1 VSILKL
7 GIVPHKS
14 LTARKSNSELVC
26 SISELLASSLSP
38 EPAPESSAENGH
50 EPEKPNY
57 AFEST
62 SKALYIPDPASFD
75 RSDYAPEDKAQLELT
90 VKFWYLC
97 SDKVNAAQASKSL
110 SPACVE
116 QALGILKQ
124 TTGLETVDTLILQLP
139 KLHFDD
145 AELADEEEEELIQN
159 VKGLY
164 TVSLFFQPRSSSL
177 KQCI

>member
-1 VSILKL
+1 MFSSLQSLVLQAVSILKL

-38 EPAPESSAENGH
+38 EPAVEDGQEA
-50 EPEKPNY
+50 EKPNY

-75 RSDYAPEDKAQLELT
+75 RSDYAPDDKAQIDLT

-97 SDKVNAAQASKSL
+97 SDKVNAAQASRSL

-116 QALGILKQ
+116 QALDILKQ
-124 TTGLETVDTLILQLP
+124 TTGLEIVDKLILQLP

-145 AELADEEEEELIQN
+145 VELAEEDEEELIQN
-159 VKGLY
+159 VKSLY
-164 TVSLFFQPRSSSL
+164 TVSLL
-177 KQCI
+177 